1 VTKEE
6 SNSGNNND
14 NTLKDDERNLMLDQ
28 LTIVS
33 LAELSNTV
41 DTSSEDENDGS
52 RETNKES
59 NHAPTKSLSL
69 PRSPVSDHV
78 VGEGDDESNEDNDL
92 EGKTGHGDIN
102 TNGAV
107 AFGGHGTTS
116 GLEDQTDDIEGDE
129 DPDEELRLKTGEL
142 GREVVDCFREGDVD
156 GGSVEDGSDRE
167 TNNLDHESVERKG
180 IVPHHDTANI
190 ANDFRHAAQ
199 KHTSHETPALPS
211 NTEVDVHD
219 TDERKEND
227 KDDVGSERRPIA
239 VETPVDGTSVEI
251 ARRVRAKGVLGVDGV
266 VVRHVVG
273 WLMFCVAIGWE
284 SEWAI
289 YMYERYL
296 TIEGSM

>member
-129 DPDEELRLKTGEL
+129 DPDEELRLEAGEL
-142 GREVVDCFREGDVD
+142 RRKVVDCFGEGDVD
-156 GGSVEDGSDRE
+156 GGSVEDGSDGKTDLK
-167 TNNLDHESVERKG
+167 TNLLMRDDCRVEG
-180 IVPHHDTANI
+180 
-190 ANDFRHAAQ
+190 
-199 KHTSHETPALPS
+199 
-211 NTEVDVHD
+211 
-219 TDERKEND
+219 
-227 KDDVGSERRPIA
+227 
-239 VETPVDGTSVEI
+239 
-251 ARRVRAKGVLGVDGV
+251 
-266 VVRHVVG
+266 
-273 WLMFCVAIGWE
+273 
-284 SEWAI
+284 
-289 YMYERYL
+289 Y
-296 TIEGSM
+296 